1 MLLLIEHGVLNLG
14 SVWFLSVFR
23 LGITG
28 ILACLAIVLN
38 IVRKVLLK
46 PLRLC
51 NLYRY
56 AALTDTGEW
65 PSVT

>member
-1 MLLLIEHGVLNLG
+1 MGL
-14 SVWFLSVFR
+14 
-23 LGITG
+23 TG

-38 IVRKVLLK
+38 IVSKVLLK
-46 PLRLC
+46 LLRLC